1 MGFYVIQLGMLI
13 IIGVIL
19 AMMIKNAKGTGT
31 FFNGLGN
38 LWGKS
43 INGLLGK
50 TS

>member
-1 MGFYVIQLGMLI
+1 MGLLNLAALI

-19 AMMIKNAKGTGT
+19 ALMIKNAKGTQA
-31 FFNGLGN
+31 FFNGLGG

-43 INGLLGK
+43 INGILGK

>member
-1 MGFYVIQLGMLI
+1 VGLLNLAALI

-19 AMMIKNAKGTGT
+19 ALMIKNAQGTT
-31 FFNGLGN
+31 AFFNGLGG

-43 INGLLGK
+43 INGILGK

>member
-1 MGFYVIQLGMLI
+1 MGYAFINLGMLI

-19 AMMIKNAKGTGT
+19 ALMIKNSTGT
-31 FFNGLGN
+31 KAFFNGLGN

-43 INGLLGK
+43 INGILGK